1 MNEVQIPTND
11 RTRPSAAY
19 AWYITGLLML
29 AYTFSFL
36 DRQILNLMVGPIKQ
50 DLGITDFQF
59 SLMAGGAFG
68 LFYTLM
74 GLPLGWLADRF
85 SRKWIITIGLTV
97 WSLMTAAC
105 GLSRS
110 FGQLFLTRVGVGVGE
125 ATLSPSAYSLLAD
138 LFPKAWLPRAMS
150 VYTVGIFIGAGLA
163 LVGGGAVVTA
173 VGHSPTVTL
182 PLIGE
187 MRSWQAVFIA
197 VGLPGLLLALWLTSV
212 REPARQGHTEVM
224 PISDIFRLIRSYPRM
239 FSALFLGSGLYSV
252 LGYADTWYPELF
264 IRTWGWNAAHA
275 GRIIGLSSL
284 IAGPLGLI
292 FAGWYSSRMMWR
304 GQPDACLRLTA
315 YGAIAI
321 AIPAAVM
328 PLMPTPTTMALMLLP
343 IKFFVGFPPVLI
355 TSALQMVSVN
365 RQRAQLGAIFLFT
378 VGIIGVTAGPII
390 PAILTDYVFH
400 NEKALRYSLAL
411 ASGFVGPLAALTLWQ
426 GCGELR
432 RRLTDVSTASTTQS
446 GAEPRS
452 F

>member
-1 MNEVQIPTND
+1 VSNELTPSVTGPQ
-11 RTRPSAAY
+11 RPRPY
-19 AWYITGLLML
+19 AWYVTGLLML
-29 AYTFSFL
+29 AYAFSFL
-36 DRQILNLMVGPIKQ
+36 DRQILNLMVGPIKH

-85 SRKWIITIGLTV
+85 NRKWIITAGLTA

-105 GLSRS
+105 GLSKS

-125 ATLSPSAYSLLAD
+125 ATLSPSAYSLLSD

-163 LVGGGAVVTA
+163 LVAGGEVVTA
-173 VGHSPTVTL
+173 VSHTPTVVF
-182 PLIGE
+182 PLIGNL
-187 MRSWQAVFIA
+187 RSWQAVFMA
-197 VGLPGLLLALWLTSV
+197 VGLPGLLLALWLSSV
-212 REPARQGHTEVM
+212 REPARQGRTEVL
-224 PISDIFRLIRSYPRM
+224 PISDLFRFIRAYPRM
-239 FSALFLGSGLYSV
+239 FLALFVGAGLYSV

-264 IRTWGWNAAHA
+264 IRTWGWDAAHA
-275 GRIIGLSSL
+275 GRVVGLSSI
-284 IAGPLGLI
+284 IAGPLGLV
-292 FAGWYSSRMMWR
+292 FAGWYSSRMMSR
-304 GQPDACLRLTA
+304 GQPDGCLRLCA

-321 AIPAAVM
+321 TLPAALM
-328 PLMPTPTTMALMLLP
+328 PLMPTPTTMALMLVP

-390 PAILTDYVFH
+390 PAILTDYVFRD
-400 NEKALRYSLAL
+400 EQSLRYSLAL
-411 ASGFVGPLAALTLWQ
+411 STGLVGPLAAATLWQ
-426 GCGELR
+426 GCAELR
-432 RRLTDVSTASTTQS
+432 RRL
-446 GAEPRS
+446 AEIAAA
-452 F
+452 